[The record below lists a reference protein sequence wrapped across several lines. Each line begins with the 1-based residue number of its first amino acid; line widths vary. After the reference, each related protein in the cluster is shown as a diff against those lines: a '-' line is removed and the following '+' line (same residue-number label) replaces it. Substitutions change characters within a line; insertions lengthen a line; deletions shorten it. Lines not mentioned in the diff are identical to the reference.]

1 MRPRYRVYVV
11 DSRESKRRCETTKR
25 NGSCPHESRVVLGEA
40 FHVAISTCGQSLLL
54 CITFSNVRSMY
65 YVQSVPHRLYL
76 PDFIAQR
83 IPAAGRRH
91 PPSLCVNILCLL
103 SSPLAFMHSK
113 EVQVPLPSLLML
125 AGSLPTMFWG
135 NYLDFILRWESLDVA
150 RTGTLDSHASCQGGL
165 QPFPLLR
172 GCHTGVTSWLTQ
184 GEL

>member
-1 MRPRYRVYVV
+1 
-11 DSRESKRRCETTKR
+11 
-25 NGSCPHESRVVLGEA
+25 
-40 FHVAISTCGQSLLL
+40 
-54 CITFSNVRSMY
+54 
-65 YVQSVPHRLYL
+65 
-76 PDFIAQR
+76 
-83 IPAAGRRH
+83 
-91 PPSLCVNILCLL
+91 
-103 SSPLAFMHSK
+103 MHSK